1 MRTAKFLVTLVA
13 VTALAAGCASP
24 ETRGRGN
31 AGVLRLGVFP
41 TLTHAPALVGLG
53 AGIFE
58 RVLAPT
64 RVEVTTYPSGNDAGI
79 ALLSGSID
87 AAYLGPWPTASLY
100 LLSGTVAVVSGVTA
114 GGVSL
119 VVRSGAGIDSAED
132 LHGRRIAVPDIN
144 NTQEVAL
151 RAWLHG
157 NGLRTRDEG
166 GDVTVVGLG
175 GFDLLPLFER
185 DQLDGAWV
193 PEPYPSYLIDA
204 GLADRLVDE
213 ETLWPPGEL
222 LTTSLVVSTTFMDA
236 HPDVVRALVEANVE
250 AIRLCQTQPERAKE
264 IARSR
269 LAAAGAPVLEPGV
282 LDAAWD
288 TLTFTWDPL
297 QRSLGTVVDEAYE
310 VGVLKDPP
318 GDVAGVYRLDDLN
331 DLLNDEGLPP
341 VEVAA

>member
-1 MRTAKFLVTLVA
+1 MRWPRVLVSLVA
-13 VTALAAGCASP
+13 VAALATACASP
-24 ETRGRGN
+24 ETRARGST
-31 AGVLRLGVFP
+31 GVLRLGVFP

-58 RVLAPT
+58 RALAPI
-64 RVEVTTYPSGNDAGI
+64 RVEVTTYSSGNDAGI

-114 GGVSL
+114 GGASL

-144 NTQEVAL
+144 NTQEIAL
-151 RAWLHG
+151 RSWLHG
-157 NGLRTRDEG
+157 EGLRTREEG
-166 GDVTVVGLG
+166 GDVAVVGLG

-185 DQLDGAWV
+185 DQLDGAWM
-193 PEPYPSYLIDA
+193 PEPYPTYLIDA

-213 ETLWPPGEL
+213 ESLWPPGEL

-250 AIRLCQTQPERAKE
+250 AIRFCRTQPERAKA
-264 IARSR
+264 IARSQ
-269 LAAAGAPVLEPGV
+269 LVAAGVPALEPQV
-282 LDAAWD
+282 LDAAWN

-297 QRSLGTVVDEAYE
+297 QRSFDRVVDGAYE
-310 VGVLKDPP
+310 VGVLTDPP
-318 GDVAGVYRLDDLN
+318 ADVGGIYRLDDLN